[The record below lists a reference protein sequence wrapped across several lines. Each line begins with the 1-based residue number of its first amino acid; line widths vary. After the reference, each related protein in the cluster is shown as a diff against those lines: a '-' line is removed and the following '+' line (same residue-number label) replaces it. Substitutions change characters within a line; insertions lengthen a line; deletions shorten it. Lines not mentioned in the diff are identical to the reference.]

1 MEDAKTDGKV
11 WVRRWER
18 GGARRKRR
26 EKIREDENK
35 KIDGEERV
43 RRLGRGGSGVE
54 EEERSSRRSGR
65 KMRERNGF
73 INEKMKECMN

>member
-43 RRLGRGGSGVE
+43 RRLGRGGSGE
-54 EEERSSRRSGR
+54 EEEEVEMKIDGETRMERRCG
-65 KMRERNGF
+65 KDV
-73 INEKMKECMN
+73 EKAV